1 MCGIAGYISSNSLL
15 ADAEQIVRS
24 MTKAVAHRGPDGEGI
39 WSRGALAFGHRRL
52 SILDLS
58 KLGNQPM
65 VDPESGYVIVFNG
78 EVYNYIEIRK
88 ELIAL
93 GYRFLSGSDTEV
105 ILKSY
110 EQWGKE
116 CVHRFNGMWSF
127 SIYDPRHDIVFC
139 SRDRFGIKP
148 FYYLDGLNGFAF
160 SSEIRQLLPLMNER
174 LADVSM
180 LTAFIVD
187 RVAESPYETFFS
199 NVQKLP
205 AGHNLVFNLRT
216 KRYAIDRYYSL
227 EPQRQYETI
236 SFEDAEIEFLRLLR
250 DSIRLRLR
258 SDVNVGTCLSGGMDS
273 SSIATL
279 AANHYRQESG
289 RDFLAITSISE
300 DPSTEGSDFARMV
313 VENSSLQWKTI
324 RPRYKDFSES
334 LDTVVETQEE
344 PFSSA
349 SIFMQYMVMREARR
363 VGVPVLLDG
372 QGGDEILLGYERYF
386 VNKLIDSM
394 KNGKVGDAISDLRG
408 LQRNGRRG
416 ALSAFAKNLI
426 YFHMPSLRKRIL
438 RNNFSIF
445 KPGVAIPQNSGGS
458 LRGRNLFALQKQEI
472 EQTNLPALLRYEDKN
487 SMAHSIETRLPFL
500 DYRMVE
506 FSTSIPTDFKLRAG
520 WGKYILRHSMRDYIP
535 SEIAWRKHKFGFEA
549 PESQWMSKHRD
560 IVCNKISN
568 SDLLEELIPKSKLE
582 VGFIR
587 NNISAGLLWRLY
599 SVALWADRFRISG
612 VSR

>member
-15 ADAEQIVRS
+15 ADAEQIVRA

-39 WSRGALAFGHRRL
+39 WSRGALALGHRRL

-65 VDPESGYVIVFNG
+65 VDPESGYVIIFNG
-78 EVYNYIEIRK
+78 EIYNYIEIRK

-127 SIYDPRHDIVFC
+127 TIYDPRHDILFC

-174 LADVSM
+174 IADVSM
-180 LTAFIVD
+180 LTTFIVN
-187 RVAESPYETFFS
+187 RVAESPHETFFS

-236 SFEDAEIEFLRLLR
+236 SFEDAEIEFLRLLK

-300 DPSTEGSDFARMV
+300 DPSTDESDFARIV
-313 VENSSLQWKTI
+313 VENSGLQWETI
-324 RPRYKDFSES
+324 RPRYQDFSES

-349 SIFMQYMVMREARR
+349 SIFMQYMVMREARK

-372 QGGDEILLGYERYF
+372 QGGDEILLGYERYL
-386 VNKLIDSM
+386 VNKFIDSM
-394 KNGKVGDAISDLRG
+394 KNGRVSDALSDLRG

-416 ALSAFAKNLI
+416 SLSAFAKNLI
-426 YFHMPSLRKRIL
+426 YFHMPSLRKRVL
-438 RNNFSIF
+438 RNNFNIF
-445 KPGVAIPQNSGGS
+445 KPSVMIPQNPGGS
-458 LRGRNLFALQKQEI
+458 LRGGNLFALQKQEI

-520 WGKYILRHSMRDYIP
+520 WGKYILRHCMRDYIP

-560 IVCNKISN
+560 IVCNKISS

-582 VGFIR
+582 VSFIR
-587 NNISAGLLWRLY
+587 TNISAGLLWRLY
-599 SVALWADRFRISG
+599 SVALWADKFRISG